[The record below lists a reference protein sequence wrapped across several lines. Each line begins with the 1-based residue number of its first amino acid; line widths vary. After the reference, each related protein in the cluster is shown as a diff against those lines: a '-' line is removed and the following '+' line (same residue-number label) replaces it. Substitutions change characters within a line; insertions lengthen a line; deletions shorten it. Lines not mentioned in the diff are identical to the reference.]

1 MKPDKIYI
9 VHYTKLKDRYE
20 NIIPFLES
28 SKVPYEFITDYDKE
42 DLNENLLKQFYLG
55 DEEKFLNKINYS
67 YNFLNC
73 NYRILNEA
81 EISCTIKHLVAIK
94 KLSEECSNFGLILED
109 DAIFYEN
116 FNKNYKKCFEETPN
130 DWDAIFLGEGCG
142 VNFQTSKILNGE
154 KISENCYN
162 VPHPAT
168 NCAEAYLM
176 KPNIAKKVYEES
188 IPFQLVSD
196 WELGYQFHKLNCK
209 IYWWYPSLVTQGSR
223 NGKYQSTLDF
233 GQRN

>member
-1 MKPDKIYI
+1 MIPDKIYI

-20 NIIPFLES
+20 NIIPFLKS

-42 DLNENLLKQFYLG
+42 SLDTNILDQFYLA
-55 DEEKFLNKINYS
+55 DEKRFLEKIKHSYS
-67 YNFLNC
+67 FLNC
-73 NYRILNEA
+73 KYRVLNKA
-81 EISCTIKHLVAIK
+81 ELSCTIKHLTAIK
-94 KLSEECSNFGLILED
+94 KLSEECVNFGLILED
-109 DAIFYEN
+109 DVIFYEK
-116 FNKNYKKCFEETPN
+116 FNQNYKQCFQETPS

-142 VNFQTSKILNGE
+142 LNFQTSKILNGE
-154 KISENCYN
+154 KISQFCYS

-176 KPNIAKKVYEES
+176 KPDIAKKIYESS

-209 IYWWYPSLVTQGSR
+209 IYWWFPSLVTQGSR
-223 NGKYQSTLDF
+223 NGKYESTLDF
-233 GQRN
+233 GQRG